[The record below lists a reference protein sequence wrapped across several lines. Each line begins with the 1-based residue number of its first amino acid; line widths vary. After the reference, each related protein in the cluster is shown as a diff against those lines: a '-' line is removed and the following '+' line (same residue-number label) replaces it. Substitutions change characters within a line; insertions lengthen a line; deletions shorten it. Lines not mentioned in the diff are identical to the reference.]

1 VRSGRGY
8 PPLVLLVATDP
19 RFFEH
24 VAGRSHPER
33 PARLGAVLE
42 ALDAADVR
50 DALQLLEPRAATRAE
65 LERVH
70 TPEYVKWLEE
80 FCARGGGKLDADTG
94 AAPASWDAARYAA
107 GAGLEAIAALERG
120 EGDAAFCALRP
131 PGHHALATGGMGF
144 CLLNNV
150 AVVAAALRDRG
161 ERVLIVDWDA
171 HHGNG
176 TEAIFWTDPNVLYV
190 SLHEY
195 PQYPGTGAVGD
206 VGEAEGTG
214 TTVNVPL
221 PAGATGDVYLD
232 ALDTVV
238 APVVEKFDPT
248 WVLVSAGFDAHR
260 ADPLTSMGLSAG
272 DYVDLTARV
281 RAMGPRRR
289 TVVFLEGGY
298 DLDALRDSTTATLTT
313 LLDAPVRPEATTA
326 GGPGGLAVATARDL
340 HLRG

>member
-1 VRSGRGY
+1 
-8 PPLVLLVATDP
+8 VLLVASDP

-24 VAGRSHPER
+24 VAGRAHPER

-42 ALDAADVR
+42 ALGAPEVR
-50 DALQLLEPRAATRAE
+50 EALTPLEPRAATSAE

-70 TPEYVKWLEE
+70 TFEYLQWLEA
-80 FCARGGGKLDADTG
+80 FCAKGGGKIDLDTG
-94 AAPASWDAARYAA
+94 ASAASWDAARYAA
-107 GAGLEAIAALERG
+107 GAGLEAVAALDRG
-120 EGDAAFCALRP
+120 DGEAAFCALRP
-131 PGHHALATGGMGF
+131 PGHHALASGGMGF

-195 PQYPGTGAVGD
+195 PQYPGTGAARD
-206 VGEAEGTG
+206 IGEGEGEG
-214 TTVNVPL
+214 ATVNVPL
-221 PAGATGDVYLD
+221 PAGATGDVYLE
-232 ALDTVV
+232 ALDTLV
-238 APVVEKFDPT
+238 APIAEKFDPT
-248 WVLVSAGFDAHR
+248 WVLISAGFDAHR
-260 ADPLTSMGLSAG
+260 ADPLTSLGLSAG
-272 DYVDLTARV
+272 DFVDLTARV

-289 TVVFLEGGY
+289 TIVFLEGGY
-298 DLDALRDSTTATLTT
+298 DLDALRDSTAATVTT

-326 GGPGGLAVATARDL
+326 GGPGHLAVVTARDL
-340 HLRG
+340 HACG